1 MQYEFS
7 EPVMNQGR
15 VSKSVV
21 LFVTAVGAF
30 LTPFTASSVSIALP
44 AIRKEFAMDAVLL
57 TWVPTSY
64 LLAAA
69 MFLVPFARAADI
81 YGMKRI
87 YLYGLFIY
95 TLSTVL
101 CGTSDSAGML
111 IFYRVLQGVG
121 GAMIF
126 GTGVAILTSI
136 FPAEERG
143 KVLGIN
149 VAAVYLGLSLGPV
162 VGGFL
167 TEGWGWRSVFLITAP
182 LGGVT
187 IFLILWKLKGEWAQ
201 ARGERFDF
209 VGSATYAAMLA
220 AVIYGFSLLRER
232 EGVLPCV
239 LLVLA
244 GIVSGFVFIRW
255 EIKAKSPVLEINLF
269 RKNAGFTFSNL
280 SALISYSATAG
291 VGYFLSIYLQDI
303 KGLGANRAG
312 LVMMSQPIVMTVL
325 SPFAGRL
332 SDRIEPRVVA
342 SVGMAVT
349 AAGLFLLVF
358 LNGETSVGLVLT
370 SLIIL
375 GIGFG
380 LFSSPNTNAVMSS
393 VEKRF
398 YGPAA
403 GTLATMRLTGQML
416 SMGIAMLVLAI
427 YLGRVPIT
435 EEYYPLFLKSMRVVI
450 VVFVILCS
458 GGVFASLARGK
469 VR

>member
-1 MQYEFS
+1 
-7 EPVMNQGR
+7 MNQGG
-15 VSKSVV
+15 VSKSVA

-69 MFLVPFARAADI
+69 MFLVPFGRAADI

-101 CGTSDSAGML
+101 CGISDSAGML
-111 IFYRVLQGVG
+111 IFYRVLQGIG
-121 GAMIF
+121 GAMVF

-167 TEGWGWRSVFLITAP
+167 TEEWGWRSVFLITAP
-182 LGGVT
+182 LGGVA

-201 ARGERFDF
+201 ARGKRFDF
-209 VGSATYAAMLA
+209 VGSATYAAALA
-220 AVIYGFSLLRER
+220 AIMYGFSS
-232 EGVLPCV
+232 LPTIKGAV
-239 LLVLA
+239 LVLSGIL
-244 GIVSGFVFIRW
+244 GIVAFIRW
-255 EIKAKSPVLEINLF
+255 EMKAKSPVLEINLF
-269 RKNAGFTFSNL
+269 RNNAGFTFSNL
-280 SALISYSATAG
+280 SALISYSATAA
-291 VGYFLSIYLQDI
+291 VGYFLSIYLQEI
-303 KGLGANRAG
+303 KGLGANGAG

-358 LNGETSVGLVLT
+358 LNGETSVGFVLT

-398 YGPAA
+398 YGAAA

-427 YLGRVPIT
+427 YLGRVQIT
-435 EEYYPLFLKSMRVVI
+435 AEYYPLFLKSMRVVI

-469 VR
+469 VRRV